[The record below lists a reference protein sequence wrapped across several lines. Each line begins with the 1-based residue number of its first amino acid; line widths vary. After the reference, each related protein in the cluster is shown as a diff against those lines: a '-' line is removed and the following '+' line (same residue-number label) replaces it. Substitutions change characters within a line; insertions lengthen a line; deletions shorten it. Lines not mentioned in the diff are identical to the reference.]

1 MAEKKRKSENY
12 PGELV
17 VEGYSDLLFYAEVL
31 EAVGKHNQV
40 FIKELGGKSV
50 INSKLEAL
58 VDPELLARKSAVAFV
73 FDSDENPE
81 GTRQSLEE
89 LLSKLTGQKVV
100 DGSWTEG
107 SPKIGLMIVPGDGAK
122 GEIETLV
129 WKSWSANPDNAE
141 QKKCVEDFV
150 NCMQVSNAKAQSPYK
165 GLIGALLA
173 VKNDED
179 PRLGPGAR
187 AKVFDLNSD
196 HLQSLRQFLAGF

>member
-1 MAEKKRKSENY
+1 MAAKDRKSENF

-31 EAVGKHNQV
+31 EEVGKHEQV
-40 FIKELGGKSV
+40 FIKELGGKSGM
-50 INSKLEAL
+50 SRKLETF
-58 VDPELLARKSAVAFV
+58 VTPSLLARKTAIAFV
-73 FDSDENPE
+73 FDADESHE
-81 GTRQSLEE
+81 GTRQSLEK
-89 LLSKLTGQKVV
+89 LLSNLTGQAVS
-100 DGSWTEG
+100 DGKWTKEI
-107 SPKIGLMIVPGDGAK
+107 PKIGLMIVPGAGAK

-129 WKSWSANPDNAE
+129 WQSWSSNPGNAG
-141 QKKCVEDFV
+141 QKKCIEDFV
-150 NCMQVSNAKAQSPYK
+150 DCMRVSNATAQSSDK

-187 AKVFDLNSD
+187 AKVFDLNSP